1 MQVLY
6 PNWQEYEL
14 LDSGNGRRLEKFGK
28 YILSRP
34 DPQAIWKP
42 HLNIEWGNAHGVFET
57 SNLKL
62 EKGRWVNNVTI
73 PEKWQINYNDLRL
86 WLKLTPF
93 KHTGI
98 FPEQAEQWKWLEER
112 IKSEEVRFRNIN
124 KQIKVLNLF
133 GYTGVASLVCTK
145 AGARVT
151 HVDASRPAIG
161 WAREN
166 QMASGIDEKAI
177 RWIIDDVMK
186 FVNREVRRGVHYD
199 GIIMD
204 PPIYG
209 HGPNGEVWDI
219 YDNLPKLLNLC
230 MKLLSSTPIFI
241 LVNAYAISASALM
254 LKNLLSDYNLSGN
267 IDYGELA
274 LKEKNSE
281 RMLSTG
287 IFARWSNI

>member
-57 SNLKL
+57 SNFKL

-112 IKSEEVRFRNIN
+112 IKSEKVRFRNIN
-124 KQIKVLNLF
+124 KQINVLNLF
-133 GYTGVASLVCTK
+133 GYTGVASLVCAK

-166 QMASGIDEKAI
+166 QLASGIDEKAI

-274 LKEKNSE
+274 LKEKNSD

-287 IFARWSNI
+287 IFARWSNV